1 MSTTLDTSG
10 LDKRIQQLS
19 QLKDINATGLMLSW
33 MKIIDN
39 DNRRGILQGLDK
51 NGVPMIPVSYRPKT
65 ATPLRVNKPPKQ
77 LTIKQALKQ
86 QRLGQKAS
94 KRKGGSAG
102 LGPMASGLHNNL
114 TSSEYKLLGGPPLAP
129 RDQFSRVIT
138 NLEVGYGG
146 PPKGDP
152 QWFAFGEWADV
163 VSNKGIPFLKY
174 HFHSV
179 PSRLPVRD
187 LRGVRPDG
195 IAKAVDALRNW
206 ARLKIREL
214 FA

>member
-1 MSTTLDTSG
+1 MSTTLDMTG
-10 LDKRIQQLS
+10 LTKRIEQLEAMKTVDAS
-19 QLKDINATGLMLSW
+19 DLMIRW
-33 MKIIDN
+33 QGIISE

-51 NGVPMIPVSYRPKT
+51 NGVPMVPVKYRPKQPTKPRTQKQIAQT
-65 ATPLRVNKPPKQ
+65 ATR
-77 LTIKQALKQ
+77 
-86 QRLGQKAS
+86 QRLNQRKNA
-94 KRKGGSAG
+94 RKGVSAG
-102 LGPMASGLHNNL
+102 FGPMASGLHNNL
-114 TSSEYKLLGGPPLAP
+114 TSAEYKLLGGPPLAP

>member
-1 MSTTLDTSG
+1 MSTTLDMTG
-10 LDKRIQQLS
+10 LTKRIEQLEA
-19 QLKDINATGLMLSW
+19 LKTVDATDLMITW
-33 MKIIDN
+33 QRIISE

-51 NGVPMIPVSYRPKT
+51 NGVPMIPVKYRPETTK
-65 ATPLRVNKPPKQ
+65 PLRVTKPPKQ
-77 LTIKQALKQ
+77 LTIKEALKR
-86 QRLGQKAS
+86 QRLNQKAN
-94 KRKGGSAG
+94 KRKGVSAG
-102 LGPMASGLHNNL
+102 LGPLASGLHNNL
-114 TSSEYKLLGGPPLAP
+114 TSAEYKLLGGPPLAP